1 MTSEMPTETLQT
13 SPTSPVS
20 PASPTPDPRY
30 RYRKLFCISGVLILM
45 LAAGATAYILTATQL
60 TQTARL
66 LALSGLLAL
75 IGSWLFGF
83 GLAGLLPRQIYVLAD
98 VAPALPHTSSTLQE
112 NLSTLENSLEHAPI
126 ALFSIDTT
134 STPYPVQAM
143 NGNARRLIAPGRAVQ
158 PEQLFDLLRTQVVGK
173 RSMILFET
181 EQGLERALLA
191 TSSLTTHGNTRLMIA
206 LMPVES
212 ELQSEAQQAWQKL
225 VHVLTHEIMN
235 SLTPVASLSRTAHDL
250 LEDLKPSLP
259 TDSIK
264 DLTMA
269 LDAISRRAHG
279 LAEFVGSYRSLSNVP
294 AAHPERIHLATLFT
308 RLSTLISPAWAQR
321 GGRAEFIT
329 EPASLELMIDPAQ
342 FEQALINLIKNAE
355 EATSKK
361 ASPEVVIRA
370 KLSRGGRLRV
380 EVTDN
385 GPGVPEEFVPHIFT
399 PFFSTKEKGSG
410 IGLAMVQQLIQ
421 GNGGTI
427 RYAHV
432 VQGGARFILTV

>member
-1 MTSEMPTETLQT
+1 MRIEISQR
-13 SPTSPVS
+13 SPVS
-20 PASPTPDPRY
+20 PVSPRPDPRY
-30 RYRKLFCISGVLILM
+30 RHRKLFCISGVVVLM
-45 LAAGATAYILTATQL
+45 LAAGAITYILTTLRIA
-60 TQTARL
+60 QTERL

-83 GLAGLLPRQIYVLAD
+83 GLAGLFPRQLYVVAD
-98 VAPALPHTSSTLQE
+98 VTPALPQLPSTLQE
-112 NLSTLENSLEHAPI
+112 NFSLLENSLEHAPI
-126 ALFSIDTT
+126 ALFLIDTT

-143 NGNARRLIAPGRAVQ
+143 NGNARRLIAPGSAVQ
-158 PEQLFDLLRTQVVGK
+158 PEQLFDLLRTQMVGK

-191 TSSLTTHGNTRLMIA
+191 TSSLTTHGNMRLMIA

-250 LEDLKPSLP
+250 LEDIKPSLP
-259 TDSIK
+259 TDSVN

-294 AAHPERIHLATLFT
+294 AARPERIHMATLFT
-308 RLSTLISPAWAQR
+308 RLSTLISPAWALR

-355 EATSKK
+355 EATSQKTM
-361 ASPEVVIRA
+361 PEVIIRA

-385 GPGVPEEFVPHIFT
+385 GPGVPEEFIPHIFT

-432 VQGGARFILTV
+432 VQGGACFILTV